1 MQYSCSSFIAA
12 LASSTRTMIY
22 VFFFVF
28 ASGHP
33 TIQKNCDRQTHTI
46 YNYWD
51 VCVCARVRD
60 AHIRLKRGVRR
71 LARVCV
77 LVSDG
82 ECM

>member
-1 MQYSCSSFIAA
+1 MQLFHCRIGVEHAYHDLC
-12 LASSTRTMIY
+12 
-22 VFFFVF
+22 FFFVF

-33 TIQKNCDRQTHTI
+33 TNQKNCDRQTHTI